1 MRKILASFLATAMV
15 ASVGA
20 SMVFAA
26 DNAKFTVEIKSGT
39 VVETAA
45 EEKVNT
51 DTGIKAGAAKL
62 TVSSSTGE
70 DFTFSSKKELLKGA
84 DNEDIAHAFS
94 GAKASARINGVMYTV
109 TLAQDATD
117 AEKLNAT
124 ISPAGLVDFTLVG
137 TASLSP
143 TIAATA
149 DDGKIDIVMAAGNA
163 PVIADFVKGSGGVLE
178 DNDADRTY
186 VVGQILYAN
195 GDTPIALVDDADLI
209 NDNHDGVKSGS
220 TIYFMLNEPY
230 SDDDL
235 FKVRVTKGENSKNVK
250 SIEVVEKYFNK
261 NLIEVNNGR
270 NVVPVN
276 GKRISVIKVELK
288 ENFTDDEYK
297 ITFDLRVSPTNK
309 GSQIYENF
317 STQSFKESDIGV
329 VWLKNSVADADNE
342 FRVGIKGLML
352 QPLENDTNEIVWY
365 DENDDLAKLK
375 FYADSDVDK
384 FYSKLSTKWEHADYA
399 SYFND
404 QDAYLFDFTG
414 SPKISATSRGTL
426 DIYNPFLDEDD
437 NETVDPSSVVIY
449 QVIDGDLFD
458 ITDQFT
464 YGENDDG
471 YMAFTTRTRF
481 LGTYI
486 FAEKAVEEA
495 SEGSAPEDTI
505 PEETPSTPENGS
517 QSGGKTPANTGR
529 YA

>member
-26 DNAKFTVEIKSGT
+26 DTNASFTVTVDSAA
-39 VVETAA
+39 VVEDTTA
-45 EEKVNT
+45 
-51 DTGIKAGAAKL
+51 DTALTAGTKLAAGSAKL
-62 TVSSSTGE
+62 TVSASTGE
-70 DFTFSSKKELLKGA
+70 EFVFSSKKALDMNDG
-84 DNEDIAHAFS
+84 DGPIAGAFS

-109 TLAQDATD
+109 TLSQDGTNANQ
-117 AEKLNAT
+117 LNASV
-124 ISPAGLVDFTLVG
+124 SPAGKVNFTLG

-143 TIAATA
+143 LQGDSNNGRIE
-149 DDGKIDIVMAAGNA
+149 IVSANA
-163 PVIADFVKGSGGVLE
+163 PAVGALTNGSGGVLE

-495 SEGSAPEDTI
+495 SEGSAPEETI